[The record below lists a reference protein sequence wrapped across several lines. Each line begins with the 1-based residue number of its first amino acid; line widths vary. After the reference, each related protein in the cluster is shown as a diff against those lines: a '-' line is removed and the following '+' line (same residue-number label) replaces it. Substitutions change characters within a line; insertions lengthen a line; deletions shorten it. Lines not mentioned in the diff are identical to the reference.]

1 MAFVKEEKKYD
12 QIKNFYE
19 INDSWWL
26 FFNLRLLKTRL
37 ILESKLPLTLSRG
50 LGLQALDFGWLRKP
64 LFLNPKIKIWIL
76 IVAPIYFLQN

>member
-1 MAFVKEEKKYD
+1 MELNTINGIREGKKKYD

-37 ILESKLPLTLSRG
+37 IL
-50 LGLQALDFGWLRKP
+50 
-64 LFLNPKIKIWIL
+64 
-76 IVAPIYFLQN
+76 